1 MKKFIPLLLIVIAWC
16 SQYPEA
22 QMKDRSEKFDK
33 NVIKIQKLQKEIDTI
48 KSENDRLQDQN
59 QKQRTYEDSINTKN
73 EQYFCWPELTFIE
86 SDTAEFI
93 SPCNMLIVNNKQL
106 KSCYIVEWMYCYKK

>member
-1 MKKFIPLLLIVIAWC
+1 
-16 SQYPEA
+16 
-22 QMKDRSEKFDK
+22 MKDRSEKFDK

-73 EQYFCWPELTFIE
+73 EQYFC
-86 SDTAEFI
+86 
-93 SPCNMLIVNNKQL
+93 
-106 KSCYIVEWMYCYKK
+106 